1 MKVLEGLYYSK
12 DHEWVRVEGTKAYIG
27 ITDFAQHQLGNIVY
41 VELPDIDTDIS
52 AGDTFGVIESV
63 KAASDSFS
71 PVSGRVVEVNEEV
84 IDDPTLLNREPY
96 ETWLLVVEI
105 NDKSELDGLMSP
117 DDYESYTSKE
127 A

>member
-41 VELPDIDTDIS
+41 VELPDIDTDLS

-63 KAASDSFS
+63 KAASDSYC
-71 PVSGRVVEVNEEV
+71 PVSGRVIEINEDV
-84 IDDPTLLNREPY
+84 IDDPTLLNSEPY
-96 ETWLLVVEI
+96 ESWLLVVEI
-105 NDKSELDGLMSP
+105 SDKSELDELMSSE
-117 DDYESYTSKE
+117 DYESYTSKE

>member
-105 NDKSELDGLMSP
+105 NDKSELDELMSP